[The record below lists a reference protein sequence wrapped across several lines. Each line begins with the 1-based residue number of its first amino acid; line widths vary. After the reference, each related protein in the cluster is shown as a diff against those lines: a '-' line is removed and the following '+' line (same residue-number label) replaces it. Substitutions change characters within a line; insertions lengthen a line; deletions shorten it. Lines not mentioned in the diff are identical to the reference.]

1 VVPNQNQ
8 NHNHNP
14 KITPPLKLVWTSE
27 LEAVR
32 ELLCRIHGVSSQ
44 QRTKLL
50 GGSFIGIKEAN
61 QAKQIT
67 ELLKRFIVR

>member
-1 VVPNQNQ
+1 MVPNQNQ
-8 NHNHNP
+8 DP
-14 KITPPLKLVWTSE
+14 KQRTRLKLVWTSE

-32 ELLCRIHGVSSQ
+32 EILCRACGVPYQ

-61 QAKQIT
+61 QAKQVR
-67 ELLKRFIVR
+67 ELLERMFVC